1 MDVSPGSATTQ
12 NHTAAMLLPLLF
24 GSLLGEVAFAQNA
37 SLPDSAQVIDQKSL
51 AVLETVDPPSVQNLS
66 SVFLPPG
73 ITSQDASSKPFHVY
87 DEAFLELLGS
97 NVSLTLI
104 ASSAKDPLFH
114 EAVVWYPPT
123 DEVFFVQNAGA
134 KDAGTG
140 LNKSSIIQKISLAQ
154 AEAVAQGLNSSVD
167 VIVVNS
173 TPTVINPNG
182 ATNYQGQIVY
192 TGEGQGD
199 DIAPALF
206 LMNPLEPY
214 NTTQLVNN
222 YYGRQLN
229 SLNDVAINPLFPN
242 AIYFTDSL
250 YGALQD
256 FRPWPTTTIPPM
268 VYRFD
273 PSTGA
278 IRVVAA
284 DLNKPNGLTFSPD
297 GSVAYVT
304 DTGALEG
311 FYGVNAS
318 LPATIYSYNVTA
330 AGNFANRQTF
340 AYVSPWRACI
350 EPDGVLLG
358 KIWVG
363 STVANFRFTGKGR
376 MVIAAETK
384 LYYVNGWGVE
394 GGDPQ
399 DQY

>member
-1 MDVSPGSATTQ
+1 LTR
-12 NHTAAMLLPLLF
+12 
-24 GSLLGEVAFAQNA
+24 
-37 SLPDSAQVIDQKSL
+37 L
-51 AVLETVDPPSVQNLS
+51 AE
-66 SVFLPPG
+66 
-73 ITSQDASSKPFHVY
+73 
-87 DEAFLELLGS
+87 
-97 NVSLTLI
+97 
-104 ASSAKDPLFH
+104 
-114 EAVVWYPPT
+114 
-123 DEVFFVQNAGA
+123 
-134 KDAGTG
+134 
-140 LNKSSIIQKISLAQ
+140 
-154 AEAVAQGLNSSVD
+154 
-167 VIVVNS
+167 
-173 TPTVINPNG
+173 
-182 ATNYQGQIVY
+182 
-192 TGEGQGD
+192 
-199 DIAPALF
+199 
-206 LMNPLEPY
+206 
-214 NTTQLVNN
+214 LVNN
-222 YYGRQLN
+222 YHGRQLN

-340 AYVSPWRACI
+340 AYVSPLVPDGIHCDEKGNVYAGTGDGVHVLS
-350 EPDGVLLG
+350 PDGVLLG

-376 MVIAAETK
+376 LVIAAETK

-399 DQY
+399 NQY